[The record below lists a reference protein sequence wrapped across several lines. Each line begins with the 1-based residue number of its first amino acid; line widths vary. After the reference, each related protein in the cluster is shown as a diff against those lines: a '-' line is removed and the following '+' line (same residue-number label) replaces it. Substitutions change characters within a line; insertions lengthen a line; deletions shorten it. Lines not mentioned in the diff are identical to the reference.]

1 MPRAISE
8 VFDAEVQTDDEPF
21 DKRDL
26 RLLWIWRKANK
37 EQRAIIDDV
46 LITLCGWSFNTLRK
60 MAREKE
66 DK

>member
-1 MPRAISE
+1 MARWISE
-8 VFDAEVQTDDEPF
+8 VFDTEVQTDDEPF
-21 DKRDL
+21 DKRDR
-26 RLLWIWRKANK
+26 RLLWIWKKANK

-66 DK
+66 ER

>member
-1 MPRAISE
+1 MARAISE
-8 VFDAEVQTDDEPF
+8 VFDAEVQTDDEPY
-21 DKRDL
+21 DRRDC